1 MPLTNDEE
9 SEKQMARSQT
19 EAEQSRCL
27 NERNKDVDALVAEK
41 AESFSQLPISSKT
54 LEALDK
60 AGFVQLTDIQ
70 RDAVP
75 RALCG
80 RDVLG
85 AAKTGTGK
93 TLAFIIPIL
102 ERLYRVDWSSDDGLG
117 ALVISPT
124 RELALQIFQVLRSVG
139 AQHSFSAGLI
149 IGGKDVKIE
158 KDRVHRMNILI
169 CTPSRLLQHMD
180 ETPGFDCSNLQIL
193 VLDEADRIL
202 DMGFAR
208 TVNAIVE
215 NLPRSRQTLLFSA
228 TQTKSVKDLARLS
241 LKDPDYVAVH
251 KKADSATPSQLMQ
264 TYVVCELSEKLDLLW
279 SFVRTHT
286 QHKTVV
292 FVSSCKQV
300 RFIYETFRRMRAGI
314 TMLQLY
320 GKQKQHARMTAY
332 DSFTKAKS
340 AIMFATDIAARGLD
354 FPAVD
359 WVVQLDCPED
369 IDTYI
374 HRVGRTARYQR
385 GGSALMFLCPS
396 EEAGM
401 LQVLEK
407 KKVPIKKIQI
417 NPSKTV
423 KVRGQ
428 LQALCSQF
436 PEPKYLGQKAFVSY
450 VRSIHLQ
457 ANKAVFDVNALPLDD
472 FAESLGLPGSPK
484 IKFIQKS
491 QAKNDRRGPQ
501 LSDAAAA
508 ASLQELGMSDEED
521 SESEEEVKTDIH
533 NIVLPG
539 CTLNAVVHA
548 YYGVATINTVLLSV
562 AKTFLWGYL
571 GLLCCDIA
579 NQLMGMEEDRINKP
593 FRPLITGQISVPG
606 AIRLLVVSQVL
617 FVAVAYKLGV
627 LWSALSL
634 TAAYCLY
641 NFTSVDRHWV
651 GKNACNGWGYG
662 CYFSAGA
669 WIAFYDIAAASAPA
683 LPPAGIQSF
692 ICALVVVNVL
702 NIFFSITIQDLRD
715 VDGDLKSK
723 RVTQNLAWGE
733 LPARVYLVAMMAFWT
748 WVQATDTWL
757 LVGPTVARVA
767 GLDATAPTSAAHSVS
782 YLTWAYYFVQFVLVA
797 WVGLRVIRDSPSYRI
812 VQQPDGGQVS
822 LLSDPVYCPLL
833 QRYAKQTAVDGS
845 LTDNGVSG
853 LVSKLDDATC
863 YALQQHMLQ
872 AKREQYERDDMSY
885 RIYILWLSLYTIGP
899 LF

>member
-1 MPLTNDEE
+1 MPHTNNKR
-9 SEKQMARSQT
+9 SKKQVVHRPNARKVRRQT
-19 EAEQSRCL
+19 EAEQIRSL
-27 NERNKDVDALVAEK
+27 NERTKDVDALVAEK

-85 AAKTGTGK
+85 AAKTGSGK

-169 CTPSRLLQHMD
+169 CTPGRLLQHMD

-202 DMGFAR
+202 DMGFAK

-251 KKADSATPSQLMQ
+251 EKADSATPSQLMQ

-279 SFVRTHT
+279 SFIRTHT

-300 RFIYETFRRMRAGI
+300 RFIYETFRRMRAGM
-314 TMLQLY
+314 TTLQLY

-401 LQVLEK
+401 LQVLEN

-436 PEPKYLGQKAFVSY
+436 PELKYLGQKAFVSY

-457 ANKAVFDVNALPLDD
+457 ANKAVFDVNALPLDE

-501 LSDAAAA
+501 LSDAAAMA
-508 ASLQELGMSDEED
+508 ALQELGMSDGED
-521 SESEEEVKTDIH
+521 SESEEEVKESQPRTRVERMFGRKNQD
-533 NIVLPG
+533 VLSEHYNKLIDRTESTPQEDKLLG
-539 CTLNAVVHA
+539 GTGDDDDDGPDDFLYVQRRNHELVDEIDNMKMVPTESLSHRRLLREREKARKQLGNPNKVHFDEEGNAVALYSVEDEEQYRKTHDVDEERQMYMTEQA
-548 YYGVATINTVLLSV
+548 QDMAVVDTQDKMTHKERLRAKRREQKRKDKLRKQGILDPNGVQLADSEGVTLDSDPQSDNGEELGKRKRDTSASASEPESEAESDQDDDEHVSKDRRLNDMLSR
-562 AKTFLWGYL
+562 ADL
-571 GLLCCDIA
+571 
-579 NQLMGMEEDRINKP
+579 EDQEA
-593 FRPLITGQISVPG
+593 L
-606 AIRLLVVSQVL
+606 ALRLLQ
-617 FVAVAYKLGV
+617 
-627 LWSALSL
+627 
-634 TAAYCLY
+634 
-641 NFTSVDRHWV
+641 
-651 GKNACNGWGYG
+651 
-662 CYFSAGA
+662 GA
-669 WIAFYDIAAASAPA
+669 
-683 LPPAGIQSF
+683 
-692 ICALVVVNVL
+692 
-702 NIFFSITIQDLRD
+702 
-715 VDGDLKSK
+715 
-723 RVTQNLAWGE
+723 
-733 LPARVYLVAMMAFWT
+733 
-748 WVQATDTWL
+748 
-757 LVGPTVARVA
+757 
-767 GLDATAPTSAAHSVS
+767 
-782 YLTWAYYFVQFVLVA
+782 
-797 WVGLRVIRDSPSYRI
+797 
-812 VQQPDGGQVS
+812 
-822 LLSDPVYCPLL
+822 
-833 QRYAKQTAVDGS
+833 
-845 LTDNGVSG
+845 
-853 LVSKLDDATC
+853 
-863 YALQQHMLQ
+863 
-872 AKREQYERDDMSY
+872 
-885 RIYILWLSLYTIGP
+885 
-899 LF
+899 

>member
-1 MPLTNDEE
+1 MPHTNNKR
-9 SEKQMARSQT
+9 SKKQVVHRPNARKVRRQT
-19 EAEQSRCL
+19 EAEQIRSL
-27 NERNKDVDALVAEK
+27 NERTKDVDALVAEK

-85 AAKTGTGK
+85 AAKTGSGK

-169 CTPSRLLQHMD
+169 CTPGRLLQHMD

-202 DMGFAR
+202 DMGFAK

-228 TQTKSVKDLARLS
+228 AQTKSVKDLARLS

-251 KKADSATPSQLMQ
+251 EKADSATPSQLMQ

-279 SFVRTHT
+279 SFIRTHT

-292 FVSSCKQV
+292 FVSSCQQV
-300 RFIYETFRRMRAGI
+300 RFIYETFRRMRAGM
-314 TMLQLY
+314 TTLQLY

-401 LQVLEK
+401 LQVLEN

-491 QAKNDRRGPQ
+491 QAKDDRRGPQ
-501 LSDAAAA
+501 LSNAAAMA
-508 ASLQELGMSDEED
+508 ALQELGRSDGED
-521 SESEEEVKTDIH
+521 SESEEEVKFDEETARRQSTTCAFVGNTSWLLQTVYLFTKTDIH

-548 YYGVATINTVLLSV
+548 YYGVATIDTALLSV

-683 LPPAGIQSF
+683 LPPAGMQSF

-715 VDGDLKSK
+715 VDGDLKSE

-757 LVGPTVARVA
+757 LVGPSVARVA
-767 GLDATAPTSAAHSVS
+767 GLDATAPTSAAHSAS
-782 YLTWAYYFVQFVLVA
+782 LLTCIYYFVQFVLVA

-822 LLSDPVYCPLL
+822 LL
-833 QRYAKQTAVDGS
+833 T
-845 LTDNGVSG
+845 
-853 LVSKLDDATC
+853 
-863 YALQQHMLQ
+863 
-872 AKREQYERDDMSY
+872 
-885 RIYILWLSLYTIGP
+885 
-899 LF
+899 